1 MIPGIENAIK
11 ITLFADDMNLFLS
24 KNDQMEYIQRTLDK
38 WCKVSGARFNIKKM
52 EIIPLG
58 KKSHRRTVVATRK
71 INPQDDNPLLP
82 RIRIAKDREAI

>member
-24 KNDQMEYIQRTLDK
+24 KDDRMDYIQRTLDK
-38 WCKVSGARFNIKKM
+38 WWKVSGARFNIEKM
-52 EIIPLG
+52 EIILLG

-71 INPQDDNPLLP
+71 ISPQDDNPL
-82 RIRIAKDREAI
+82 ISKTTT